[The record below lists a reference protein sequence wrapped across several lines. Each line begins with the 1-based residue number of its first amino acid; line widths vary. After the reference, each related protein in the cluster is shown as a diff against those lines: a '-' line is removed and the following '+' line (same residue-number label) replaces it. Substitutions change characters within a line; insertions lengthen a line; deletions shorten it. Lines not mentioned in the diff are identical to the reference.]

1 MHQQIRLSLGARSLH
16 DGPGAMS
23 AMLVEVDPIEVRR
36 SLLEILDA
44 LDEAGFDLRLAA
56 GSNIETT
63 GELILAV
70 DDDRTLEC
78 YRFIKDELQIKDVK
92 VVRPKHG
99 HAKKGRGGLAAA
111 IREMNLSQPIHELFL
126 GEEHD
131 GQIPFHVSTVA
142 RTADGDAN
150 A

>member
-1 MHQQIRLSLGARSLH
+1 MKLGTMSVH

-23 AMLVEVDPIEVRR
+23 AMPIEVDPIEVRR
-36 SLLEILDA
+36 SLLSL
-44 LDEAGFDLRLAA
+44 LDELDRGGYDLRLVA

-63 GELILAV
+63 GELIIAV
-70 DDDRTLEC
+70 DDDKTLDC
-78 YRFIKDELQIKDVK
+78 YQFIKNDLQIPNVR

-99 HAKKGRGGLAAA
+99 HAQKQRGGLAAA
-111 IREMNLSQPIHELFL
+111 IREMNLTQPIHELYL

-142 RTADGDAN
+142 RSSDGDTN